1 MPTERVKL
9 KLPQHWRDFLEAVD
23 KQLEIPVALHCM
35 GGFVVEAVYGIP
47 RRTADLD
54 YISIDPR
61 EALPTLKEIAGQQSE
76 LAQKHNL
83 YLQMVAVGDNPDGYE
98 KRLSKLDL
106 GLKMLQL
113 FVLDPYDLIL
123 TKLARNSGKD
133 REDVKALAKLHLLS
147 FSIFSKRYEDE
158 MKPWIANVKRHDR
171 TVQLW
176 KEFFP
181 R

>member
-1 MPTERVKL
+1 MQPEL
-9 KLPQHWRDFLEAVD
+9 DLPQHWSDFLEAVD
-23 KQLEIPVALHCM
+23 KQLETPVTLHCI

-54 YISIDPR
+54 YISIDPG
-61 EALPTLKEIAGQQSE
+61 EALPTLEEIAGQQSE
-76 LAQKHNL
+76 LRRVHKL
-83 YLQMVAVGDNPDGYE
+83 YLQMVAVVDVPDNYE
-98 KRLSKLDL
+98 KRLKKLAL
-106 GLKMLQL
+106 GLKMIQL
-113 FVLDPYDLIL
+113 SVLDSYDLIL

-133 REDVKALAKLHLLS
+133 REDVKALAKLQNLS
-147 FSIFSKRYEDE
+147 FSILAKRYEEE
-158 MKPWIANVKRHDR
+158 MKPWIANAKRYDA

>member
-1 MPTERVKL
+1 MPELVKL
-9 KLPQHWRDFLEAVD
+9 KLPKHWSDFLEAVD
-23 KQLEIPVALHCM
+23 KQLATPVTLHCI
-35 GGFVVEAVYGIP
+35 GGFVIEAVYGIS

-61 EALPTLKEIAGQQSE
+61 AAIPTLEEIAGQQSE
-76 LAQKHNL
+76 LKRIHKL
-83 YLQMVAVGDNPDGYE
+83 YLQMVTVEEKPDGFD
-98 KRLSKLDL
+98 KRLRELDL

-113 FVLDPYDLIL
+113 FIPDPYDLIL

-133 REDVKALAKLHLLS
+133 REDVKALVQLQNLTLAV
-147 FSIFSKRYEDE
+147 FSRRYEEE
-158 MKPWIANVKRHDR
+158 MKPWIPNVEKHDL

-176 KEFFP
+176 QEFFL